1 MRNSK
6 PAIAALTGVLAASLL
21 YVPSAAAHEVH
32 ASGRAIGT
40 FGTVKFGTVTKSIE
54 LANTP
59 MACTGSPREEIVS
72 VVSNPQPL
80 GVSAKTVR
88 GYAIGRDDVAATAA
102 GVEELHLN
110 LANGLRIDAT
120 GLQSNA
126 EARCDEA
133 TLKVTTT
140 GGSDVAS
147 LTVNGQGRTITG
159 TPNQVIEIPGVAKIH
174 VNEQIR
180 PSSREIITNAMRVQL
195 LDPNYPASGELTFAQ
210 SRSKITCSR

>member
-1 MRNSK
+1 MRYLPTNTATS
-6 PAIAALTGVLAASLL
+6 AALAAVLLCVPAAN
-21 YVPSAAAHEVH
+21 AHEVH
-32 ASGRAIGT
+32 ASGKAIGA
-40 FGTVKFGTVTKSIE
+40 FGSIKAGTLTKSIE

-59 MACTGSPREEIVS
+59 MSCTGSPREEIVS
-72 VVSNPQPL
+72 VASNPQPL

-102 GVEELHLN
+102 GIEELHVN
-110 LANGLRIDAT
+110 LANGLTIDAT
-120 GLQSNA
+120 MLQSNA

-133 TLKVTTT
+133 TFKITTT

-147 LTVNGQGRTITG
+147 LKVNGQGHTVTG
-159 TPNQVIEIPGVAKIH
+159 APNQVIEIPGVAKII

-180 PSSREIITNAMRVQL
+180 PSTREIITNAMRVQV
-195 LDPNYPASGELTFAQ
+195 LDPDYPVNGELTFAH

>member
-1 MRNSK
+1 MRYLRSAK
-6 PAIAALTGVLAASLL
+6 AMSAIVAAVLLC
-21 YVPSAAAHEVH
+21 VPTAHAHEVH
-32 ASGRAIGT
+32 ASGKAIGAY
-40 FGTVKFGTVTKSIE
+40 GTLKFGTLTKSVE

-72 VVSNPQPL
+72 VASNPQPL
-80 GVSAKTVR
+80 GLSAKTVR

-102 GVEELHLN
+102 GIEELHLN
-110 LANGLRIDAT
+110 LSNGLTVDAT
-120 GLQSNA
+120 ALQSNA

-133 TLKVTTT
+133 TFKITTT

-147 LTVNGQGRTITG
+147 LVVNGQGRTITG
-159 TPNQVIEIPGVAKIH
+159 APNQVIEVPGVAKII

-180 PSSREIITNAMRVQL
+180 PSSREIIANALRIQL
-195 LDPNYPASGELTFAQ
+195 LDPDHPVNGELTFAH